1 MNGWYSLSN
10 LQFDSGKNITAN
22 AVVPADSP
30 WFSGHFPGQPILPG
44 IAELS
49 MILDLLKKNHNITGN
64 KNNLIILSLKKV
76 RFKILVKPEELLE
89 IKVIQIEN
97 SVNTYSFRITAA
109 NKLTCSGIIAVAE
122 TN

>member
-1 MNGWYSLSN
+1 MNDWYSLSN
-10 LQFDSGKNITAN
+10 LQLDSGKNISAN

-49 MILDLLKKNHNITGN
+49 IVFDLLKKNHNITGN

-76 RFKILVKPEELLE
+76 RFKVLVKPEELLN
-89 IKVIQIEN
+89 IKVIQVEN
-97 SVNTYSFRITAA
+97 SANTYSFKITAA
-109 NKLTCSGIIAVAE
+109 NKLTCSGTIAVTE
-122 TN
+122 TS